1 MLRSVVPTLMEAAIL
16 STRTDQIIRVA
27 REWIGTPYHHQAS
40 LKGIGTDCIG
50 LVRGVYREL
59 YGVEAPEL
67 INYSVD
73 WGDANGNEDMVAAAD
88 KYLEPVPLTQLGAG
102 HVILVR
108 WQDRRV
114 AKHCMIMT
122 SDTTAIHA
130 YNRSPVTEI
139 NLSDW
144 WRRRIVFAY
153 SFPEGVR

>member
-1 MLRSVVPTLMEAAIL
+1 M
-16 STRTDQIIRVA
+16 STRTEQVIRTA
-27 REWIGTPYHHQAS
+27 REWVGTPYHHQAS

-73 WGDANGNEDMVAAAD
+73 WGDANGNEDMVAAAG
-88 KYLEPVPLTQLGAG
+88 KYLEPVPLDQLGPG

-108 WQDRRV
+108 WQDHRV

-144 WRRRIVFAY
+144 WRRRVVFAY
-153 SFPEGVR
+153 SFPEEVK

>member
-1 MLRSVVPTLMEAAIL
+1 MSARTEKIIEL
-16 STRTDQIIRVA
+16 TRG
-27 REWIGTPYHHQAS
+27 WIGTPYHHQAS
-40 LKGIGTDCIG
+40 LKGVGCDCIG

-67 INYSVD
+67 INYSSD
-73 WGDANGNEDMVAAAD
+73 WGDANGNEDMMLVAN
-88 KYLEPVPLTQLGAG
+88 KYLEPVPLDQVGAG

-122 SDTTAIHA
+122 SDRKAIHA

-144 WRRRIVFAY
+144 WRRRVVFAY
-153 SFPEGVR
+153 SFPDEVK